1 MKILENIS
9 LSKLCT
15 FGIGGDARY
24 LINIKT
30 KEDLKEALALANEKQ
45 LPIFVLGGGSNIV
58 LPDEGINGVVLR
70 MMNNNISATNNEI
83 EIESGAN
90 WTKIMSFC
98 KQNNI
103 YGMETFSGLPGTMG
117 GAIFGNAG
125 CHGVETKDLL
135 LRIEIWDS
143 KSQEFRWIDAKA
155 VEFRY
160 RWSEFKTQP
169 EWIIWSCTMHIS
181 KNADDATADPKKLYE
196 FRQERQPQG
205 LTTGSFFKNP
215 KGSAAGQL
223 IDQCGLKGLRK
234 GSVEVSNKHAN
245 FFMNVGGATARDVDE
260 LANEVQRVVENKTGV
275 RLEKEVLKINK
286 NGRIV

>member
-1 MKILENIS
+1 M
-9 LSKLCT
+9 
-15 FGIGGDARY
+15 
-24 LINIKT
+24 
-30 KEDLKEALALANEKQ
+30 Q
-45 LPIFVLGGGSNIV
+45 
-58 LPDEGINGVVLR
+58 
-70 MMNNNISATNNEI
+70 
-83 EIESGAN
+83 
-90 WTKIMSFC
+90 
-98 KQNNI
+98 
-103 YGMETFSGLPGTMG
+103 
-117 GAIFGNAG
+117 G

-215 KGSAAGQL
+215 KGKCGWT
-223 IDQCGLKGLRK
+223 ID
-234 GSVEVSNKHAN
+234 
-245 FFMNVGGATARDVDE
+245 
-260 LANEVQRVVENKTGV
+260 
-275 RLEKEVLKINK
+275 
-286 NGRIV
+286 